1 MAFWHIWSRPT
12 ILNYHL
18 MIYSKKDWLLLIFI
32 RLYQLYDWIKYKK
45 ANPACNYTSIEL
57 IGLYTV
63 VLNRSVITGTE
74 KCQYFWIY
82 IGCALLYNA
91 SDVEYITI
99 LAVFARKT
107 RNYSKIWSNSVTE
120 SIFFSQLIKFL
131 PLQRASIF
139 IYYLYGLKT

>member
-1 MAFWHIWSRPT
+1 M
-12 ILNYHL
+12 
-18 MIYSKKDWLLLIFI
+18 
-32 RLYQLYDWIKYKK
+32 YDWIEYEN

-91 SDVEYITI
+91 SDVEY
-99 LAVFARKT
+99 
-107 RNYSKIWSNSVTE
+107 NSFGSFCKE
-120 SIFFSQLIKFL
+120 NKELFED
-131 PLQRASIF
+131 
-139 IYYLYGLKT
+139 LKQ